1 MSEEEQPLS
10 GKARA
15 RLEVNTPHP
24 SVWVRLLENVFPKT
38 PDFFALLVEQC
49 EVMSQS
55 MEALQAFMESGDP
68 EKGTLVR
75 ELEKQG
81 DIVQARN
88 FAILAKAFSTP
99 LDREDL
105 YRAITT
111 IDMIPNYAKT
121 TVREIEALQ
130 LAPTAQMVEMVKIL
144 KRGTDALHRGYV
156 KLAFDPLGAVED
168 ERLVQ
173 QSEHDVENCYWQS
186 LAALLDGQE
195 RAQQVA
201 ASAEGDVEL
210 RLLSNTLEIFRHR
223 ELYRHLSNLGDE
235 VALAGTVLY
244 DIMVQV

>member
-1 MSEEEQPLS
+1 MSEEQLS

-15 RLEVNTPHP
+15 RLEINTPHP
-24 SVWVRLLENVFPKT
+24 SFWVRLLENVFPKT
-38 PDFFALLVEQC
+38 PDFFALLIEQC
-49 EVMSQS
+49 EVMSQC
-55 MEALQAFMESGDP
+55 MDALLAFMESGDP

-88 FAILAKAFSTP
+88 FAILAKAFATP

-105 YRAITT
+105 YRAITS
-111 IDMIPNYAKT
+111 IDMVLNYAKT
-121 TVREIEALQ
+121 TVREVEVLQ
-130 LAPTAQMVEMVKIL
+130 LHPTPHMVEMVKIL

-156 KLAFDPLGAVED
+156 KLSFDPLGAVD
-168 ERLVQ
+168 EERMVQ
-173 QSEHDVENCYWQS
+173 QSEHDVETSYRQA
-186 LAALLDGQE
+186 LAALLDGQS

-201 ASAEGDVEL
+201 DSGEGDVEL
-210 RLLSNTLEIFRHR
+210 RLLSNTLELFRHR

-235 VALAGTVLY
+235 VAVAGTVLY

>member
-1 MSEEEQPLS
+1 MGEEEQLS

-24 SVWVRLLENVFPKT
+24 SFWVRLMENVFPKT
-38 PDFFALLVEQC
+38 PDFFALLIEQC
-49 EVMSQS
+49 EVMSQC
-55 MEALQAFMESGDP
+55 MDALVAFMETGDP
-68 EKGTLVR
+68 EKGAMVR

-105 YRAITT
+105 YRAITS
-111 IDMIPNYAKT
+111 IDMILNYAKT
-121 TVREIEALQ
+121 TVREVEAFQ
-130 LAPTAQMVEMVKIL
+130 LTTTEPMVEMVKII

-156 KLAFDPLGAVED
+156 KLSFDPLGAVDE

-173 QSEHDVENCYWQS
+173 QSEHDVETFYRQA
-186 LAALLDGQE
+186 LATFLDGPV

-201 ASAEGDVEL
+201 ANTEGDMEE
-210 RLLSNTLEIFRHR
+210 RLLSNTLDLFRHR
-223 ELYRHLSNLGDE
+223 ELYRHLSNLADE
-235 VALAGTVLY
+235 VAEAGTVLY